1 MLARH
6 SHATACPLRFQNSF
20 LLLNP
25 RHPSTAA
32 RGACLATL
40 PCFTLTLQTTS
51 TMIAPRTLRSRAL
64 FSVLVTAALLLTAC
78 SRSDPSGAAAGGANA
93 KQSNS
98 RRVAVVISTLN
109 NPWFVVLAETA
120 RDRARELGYDATIFD
135 SQNDPAKESQ
145 HFDNII
151 SSGYRAVLF
160 NCTDAKGS
168 IANVRRAKAAGVPV
182 FCMDREI
189 EANDAAV
196 SQVLS
201 DNYSGCVALGQY
213 FVEQVGETG
222 KYIELLGIVADTN
235 TWNRSKG
242 FHSVVDRFPGLKMVA
257 QQSAEFDRTRALEV
271 LETLLQAH
279 PDIDAVFCGN
289 DAMAMG
295 AYQALLAAGKAGKVK
310 VFGFDGADD
319 VVKAVAEGKIT
330 ATVMQFPKTMARTAA
345 ENADKYLK
353 GERNFPQR
361 IPVAVELVT
370 RDNVAKFGDYGRR
383 P

>member
-1 MLARH
+1 M
-6 SHATACPLRFQNSF
+6 
-20 LLLNP
+20 
-25 RHPSTAA
+25 
-32 RGACLATL
+32 
-40 PCFTLTLQTTS
+40 
-51 TMIAPRTLRSRAL
+51 
-64 FSVLVTAALLLTAC
+64 
-78 SRSDPSGAAAGGANA
+78 
-93 KQSNS
+93 
-98 RRVAVVISTLN
+98 AVVVSTLN

-120 RDRARELGYDATIFD
+120 RDRAKELGYDATIFD
-135 SQNDPAKESQ
+135 SQNDPAKESA

-189 EANDAAV
+189 EANDAAI
-196 SQVLS
+196 SQILS

-222 KYIELLGIVADTN
+222 KYAELLGIVADTN

-257 QQSAEFDRTRALEV
+257 QQSAEFDRSKALEV
-271 LETLLQAH
+271 MESILQAN
-279 PDIDAVFCGN
+279 PDLDAVFCGN

-295 AYQALLAAGKAGKVK
+295 AYQALLAAGKASKVK

-330 ATVMQFPKTMARTAA
+330 ATVMQFPKVMARTAA
-345 ENADKYLK
+345 ENADKYIK
-353 GERNFPQR
+353 GVREFPQR
-361 IPVAVELVT
+361 VPVAVELVT
-370 RDNVAKFGDYGRR
+370 RTNVSKFGDYGRKQ
-383 P
+383 